1 MASSTHLMRTAGLAL
16 ALAALSGCD
25 DDAPALSHATPQES
39 DEFERHELGPIRN
52 DGPFVGALVN
62 AAPIYEAMHKKARV
76 LGYFRAGER
85 LPRSEAVHENDQ
97 CIGGWVQVAPV
108 GYVCTEKS
116 ATLDEQHP
124 TLSAMALQANLD
136 AALPYVYAR
145 TTRTTARYEK
155 TEKDSV
161 ELSGRHGKSTTMAIV
176 GSWTAP
182 DESLEPLRLGLRT
195 DGSFVRADHLE
206 AARSSDFQGVTLGAD
221 LELPVAYVVRR
232 GVRAWTIEDG
242 SAQKTEELDYHT
254 RLDLTGRYRTIVGEK
269 FWATRDGRWVRH
281 KDVTAVRQ
289 RYEFP
294 EFVTPEQKWID
305 VSIIMGTAVF
315 YEGQKPVYATLVSV
329 GRDRRGDPKTTA
341 STEQG
346 TFAVVKKMITRRAPE
361 NPDSPALDQPW
372 ALELENGQWVY
383 AAVNHD
389 RFGIE
394 HTDGDIHLSPRDA
407 RFLFHWSDPP
417 LPRGWHGVVKSS
429 EQATTLVN
437 VR

>member
-1 MASSTHLMRTAGLAL
+1 MACSTHLTRTAGLAL

-25 DDAPALSHATPQES
+25 DDAPALSHATQQES
-39 DEFERHELGPIRN
+39 DEFERRDLGPVSAE
-52 DGPFVGALVN
+52 GPFVGALVN
-62 AAPIYEAMHKKARV
+62 AAPIYEAMHKKARIV
-76 LGYFRAGER
+76 GYFRAGER
-85 LPRSEAVHENDQ
+85 LPRSEEVHENDQ
-97 CIGGWVQVAPV
+97 CIGGWVQVTPV

-116 ATLDEQHP
+116 ATLDETHP

-145 TTRTTARYEK
+145 TTQVTARFEK
-155 TEKDSV
+155 TKQDSV
-161 ELSGRHGKSTTMAIV
+161 ELSGRHSKSTTMAIV

-182 DESLEPLRLGLRT
+182 DESLEPLRLALKT

-206 AARSSDFQGVTLGAD
+206 AASSSEFQGVSLGAD

-232 GVRAWTIEDG
+232 GVRAWSLHEG
-242 SAQKTEELDYHT
+242 SAQKTDELGYHT
-254 RLDLTGRYRTIVGEK
+254 RLDLTGRFRTIVGEK
-269 FWATRDGRWVRH
+269 FWATQDGRWVRH

-294 EFVTPEQKWID
+294 AFAKKDQKWID
-305 VSIIMGTAVF
+305 VSIITGTAVL

-346 TFAVVKKMITRRAPE
+346 TFAVVKKMVTRRTPE
-361 NPDSPALDQPW
+361 SRDAPALDQPW
-372 ALELENGQWVY
+372 ALELENGQWLY

-394 HTDGDIHLSPRDA
+394 HTDGDVQLSPRDA
-407 RFLFHWSDPP
+407 RFLFQWSDPP
-417 LPRGWHGVVKSS
+417 LPRGWHGVVKGP
-429 EQATTLVN
+429 EQATTLIN